1 MIHVGDTVL
10 FDPFAEITGFA
21 SEDHKGGLF
30 AGTVVMVNHEH
41 KWFSVEYPINGV
53 NQRTSFKFSQIGKNV
68 HLLKRQKC
76 TFPDGVTIKPDG
88 INPLDP
94 CIYQTVEIFR
104 NVTVEVMQCKK
115 CGHVEI
121 VWHRQEDTERVT
133 EDG

>member
-10 FDPFAEITGFA
+10 FDPFAEIAGFA

-76 TFPDGVTIKPDG
+76 TFPDCVTIKPDG